1 MKDSLNTENS
11 VPDPAHVG
19 WADPGLVAVPVGR
32 VEAVQADR
40 VVVAAGAGAMFASR
54 C

>member
-11 VPDPAHVG
+11 VPDRAHVG
-19 WADPGLVAVPVGR
+19 WADPGL
-32 VEAVQADR
+32 EAVLADR